1 MVLRKLHG
9 STYKRMKPDP
19 YLTPYIKI
27 NSKWIKDPNVRTK
40 TIKLF
45 KQNTGE
51 YVHDTGFGNDFSDDT
66 KNNKRQQ
73 KGKNR

>member
-27 NSKWIKDPNVRTK
+27 NSKWIKDLNVTAKIITLRRKHSGSLAVLITC
-40 TIKLF
+40 LRR
-45 KQNTGE
+45 N
-51 YVHDTGFGNDFSDDT
+51 VS
-66 KNNKRQQ
+66 RVP
-73 KGKNR
+73 